1 MACSSSLPTWRTATS
16 TCTSTAAP
24 ARKDTASLIPGSF
37 LFFSSIVH
45 VPQQYKRSRLI
56 SFSVDTSFSSSSSCS
71 SSSSTLTHVLNKKK
85 SIKLE
90 ETYDGSFLFVFSD
103 DDEEEEE
110 EGEGEGKNGTISETS
125 DRVGL
130 ISSNVKKQPWRK
142 VLFASDKIK
151 SILLLNVITI
161 VYASNI
167 PVVKAV
173 EEMMDAAA
181 FSAVRFVVSA
191 IPFLPFVFR
200 ARDDVQIRNAGIELG
215 LWVSLGYLIEA
226 LGLLTAEAGRASF
239 ISLITVIA
247 VPLLDGMLGAYVP
260 ARTWFGVLMSA
271 IGIGMLECSGS
282 PPNIG
287 DLLSFVSAIFF
298 GIHMLRTEHFSRST
312 KKENFLP
319 LLGYEVCVLALLST
333 MWVMFG
339 GWFDGNQ
346 ELDQSSWTWETIR
359 DWFIAF
365 PWIPALYTG
374 VFSTGL
380 CLWVEIAAM
389 RDVSATET
397 AIIYGLEPLWGAG
410 FAWFLLGERWGA
422 AGWVGAALV
431 LGGSLTVQIFGT
443 STPHESLKTGE
454 KEQSGDLLLEKQK
467 PQGIL
472 SPSPVVRS
480 GKDII

>member
-1 MACSSSLPTWRTATS
+1 MEDSHQHFYQYSSISKKRHRFSNFISSSHVS
-16 TCTSTAAP
+16 T
-24 ARKDTASLIPGSF
+24 I
-37 LFFSSIVH
+37 
-45 VPQQYKRSRLI
+45 QRSRSI

-85 SIKLE
+85 SFKLA

-103 DDEEEEE
+103 DDEEG
-110 EGEGEGKNGTISETS
+110 EGEGEGEGENGTISEKS

-130 ISSNVKKQPWRK
+130 VSSNVKKQPWKK

-167 PVVKAV
+167 PVVKVV

-247 VPLLDGMLGAYVP
+247 VPLLDGMLGAYIP

-312 KKENFLP
+312 KRENFLP

-333 MWVMFG
+333 MWVMLG

-389 RDVSATET
+389 REVSATET

-467 PQGIL
+467 PQGSL

>member
-1 MACSSSLPTWRTATS
+1 MACSSSPPAWRTT
-16 TCTSTAAP
+16 TSTAAP
-24 ARKDTASLIPGSF
+24 AIKDTASLISGSF

-85 SIKLE
+85 SLKLA

-110 EGEGEGKNGTISETS
+110 EEEEGEGEGEGENGTISEKS

-130 ISSNVKKQPWRK
+130 VSSNVKKQPWKK

-287 DLLSFVSAIFF
+287 DLLSF
-298 GIHMLRTEHFSRST
+298 
-312 KKENFLP
+312 KENFLP

-389 RDVSATET
+389 REVSATET

>member
-1 MACSSSLPTWRTATS
+1 MEDNHQHL
-16 TCTSTAAP
+16 
-24 ARKDTASLIPGSF
+24 GGGGGGGGGG
-37 LFFSSIVH
+37 
-45 VPQQYKRSRLI
+45 
-56 SFSVDTSFSSSSSCS
+56 
-71 SSSSTLTHVLNKKK
+71 
-85 SIKLE
+85 E
-90 ETYDGSFLFVFSD
+90 G
-103 DDEEEEE
+103 
-110 EGEGEGKNGTISETS
+110 EGEGEGKNGTISEKS

-130 ISSNVKKQPWRK
+130 VSSIVKKQPWRK

-339 GWFDGNQ
+339 GWFDGSQ

-389 RDVSATET
+389 REVSATET
-397 AIIYGLEPLWGAG
+397 AIIYGLEPLWSAG

-467 PQGIL
+467 PQGSL

>member
-1 MACSSSLPTWRTATS
+1 MACSSSPPTWRTTTS
-16 TCTSTAAP
+16 TCTRTAAS
-24 ARKDTASLIPGSF
+24 ARKDTASLISGSF

-45 VPQQYKRSRLI
+45 VPQHYKRSRSI

-85 SIKLE
+85 SLKLA

-103 DDEEEEE
+103 DDEEEE
-110 EGEGEGKNGTISETS
+110 GEGEGKTGIISEKS

-130 ISSNVKKQPWRK
+130 VSSIVKKQPWRK

-260 ARTWFGVLMSA
+260 ARTWFGVLMSS

-389 RDVSATET
+389 
-397 AIIYGLEPLWGAG
+397 P
-410 FAWFLLGERWGA
+410 
-422 AGWVGAALV
+422 GWVGAALV

-443 STPHESLKTGE
+443 STSHESLKTGE
-454 KEQSGDLLLEKQK
+454 KEQSGDLLLEKQN
-467 PQGIL
+467 PQGSL